1 MNICILDGSTLN
13 PGDLT
18 WEALETFGTL
28 NIYDRTAPNQ
38 VVERS
43 KDADILIVNKVK
55 LDQYL
60 LKQLPKLKLICI
72 SATGFDNVDIQSA
85 KDLKIA
91 VCNVKG
97 YSTSGVA
104 QHVFAQLLS
113 YFNQARTFW
122 KAVDDN
128 KWESSPDFCFY
139 LDPIEELTGKRLG
152 IYGFGQIGQQ
162 VAKLALAFG
171 MQVKAINKYPERNQM
186 QEVEFV
192 NEDELIAQSEILSLH
207 IPLSPASSEMINTQF
222 LNKMPANAILVNT
235 GRGGLIH
242 EQDLADQ
249 LNSNNLRAA
258 FLDVLSTEPPLST
271 NPLLKTKNCFITP
284 HVAWASVESRKR
296 LMQGLA
302 HNIQAFISKQSL
314 NRLDL

>member
-18 WEALETFGTL
+18 WEALKAYGTL
-28 NIYDRTAPNQ
+28 NIYDRSTPNQ

-43 KDADILIVNKVK
+43 KDADILIVNKIR
-55 LDQYL
+55 LDQSL
-60 LKQLPKLKLICI
+60 LKQLPKLRLICI
-72 SATGFDNVDIQSA
+72 SATGFDNVDIQAA
-85 KDLKIA
+85 KDLNIA

-113 YFNQARTFW
+113 YFNQARAFW
-122 KAVDDN
+122 KAVNDN

-139 LDPIEELTGKRLG
+139 LDPIEELMGKRLG

-171 MQVKAINKYPERNQM
+171 MQVKAVNKYPERIQL
-186 QEVEFV
+186 EGVDFV
-192 NEDELIAQSEILSLH
+192 DEDELIKQSEILSLH
-207 IPLSPASSEMINTQF
+207 IPLNTASVEMVNTHF
-222 LNKMPANAILVNT
+222 LNKMPSNAILINT

-249 LNSNNLRAA
+249 LNSNKLRAA
-258 FLDVLSTEPPLST
+258 FLDVLSTEPPLYT
-271 NPLLKTKNCFITP
+271 NPLLEAKNCFITP
-284 HVAWASVESRKR
+284 HIAWASVESRKR
-296 LMQGLA
+296 LMKSLA
-302 HNIQAFISKQSL
+302 NNIHAFLAEQSL

>member
-55 LDQYL
+55 LDQSL

-72 SATGFDNVDIQSA
+72 SATGFDNVDIQAS
-85 KDLKIA
+85 KELKIA

-113 YFNQARTFW
+113 YFNQARMFW

-128 KWESSPDFCFY
+128 KWERSPDFCFY
-139 LDPIEELTGKRLG
+139 LDPIEELKGKRLG

-171 MQVKAINKYPERNQM
+171 MQVKAVNKYPERNQM
-186 QEVEFV
+186 QGVEFV

-207 IPLSPASSEMINTQF
+207 IPLSPESSEMVNTQF
-222 LNKMPANAILVNT
+222 LNKMPSNAILVNT

-249 LNSNNLRAA
+249 LNANKLRAA
-258 FLDVLSTEPPLST
+258 FLDVLSTEPPLSS
-271 NPLLKTKNCFITP
+271 NPLLKAKNCFITP

-302 HNIQAFISKQSL
+302 HNIQAFLSKQSL

>member
-28 NIYDRTAPNQ
+28 NIYDRTATHQ
-38 VVERS
+38 IVGRS

-55 LDQYL
+55 LDQSL
-60 LKQLPKLKLICI
+60 LIQLPKLKLICI
-72 SATGFDNVDIQSA
+72 SATGFDNVDIQAA
-85 KDLKIA
+85 KELNIA
-91 VCNVKG
+91 FCNVKG

-122 KAVDDN
+122 SAVDDN

-139 LDPIEELTGKRLG
+139 LDPIEELMGKRIG

-171 MQVKAINKYPERNQM
+171 MQVKAVNKYPERNQM
-186 QEVEFV
+186 KGVEFV
-192 NEDELIAQSEILSLH
+192 NEEELIAQSEILSLH
-207 IPLSPASSEMINTQF
+207 IPLSPASAEMVNTQF
-222 LNKMPANAILVNT
+222 LNKMPRNAILVNT

-242 EQDLADQ
+242 EQDLANH
-249 LNSNNLRAA
+249 LHSNKIRAA
-258 FLDVLSTEPPLST
+258 FLDVLSAEPPLSN

-284 HVAWASVESRKR
+284 HVAWASVESRKG

-302 HNIQAFISKQSL
+302 DNIQAFLSKQSL